1 MVGELFHVRF
11 KTELASY
18 LIGFA
23 VAVIGVS
30 LTAWATVSQLEFERE
45 KQQAVLKSYAEQA
58 MGTIRSRFAQYET
71 ILQAGRAIFA
81 GSEFVSRD
89 EWRKFVLTLG
99 INERFSGLA
108 GLAWI
113 PRVTPPE
120 LDHLRE
126 RAAAAGVDS
135 FRIRPRGERSVYCP
149 ILYNE
154 PIENNANSLG
164 NDVCQVPAT
173 GTALA
178 SSRESGQVQF
188 SEPLTLIQ
196 PDGSEDSGYALLVW
210 VSGTAEQHA
219 GWVGAPL
226 PIREIFEGALIR
238 TGDTQLRVFD
248 ISGRQERQVVYE
260 TRQASRTGKSRIFD
274 TDTVELQRSLSTGGR
289 QWRLEFSQSVP
300 YGVMPWTVLGS
311 GLAITGL
318 LAAILIIL
326 VRTRSRAIR
335 LADDMTRAYRESEEL
350 LSSITNNIF
359 EGIYRGVPGK
369 GLAYANDALARMFGF
384 DTPEEMVSHA
394 GPILYADPARR
405 EELRNLLVRQGYY
418 KNEEV
423 EFIRPDGSRFI
434 GVNNAIA
441 VYGDDGNIRYFDGAV
456 SDITERK
463 EAEEKI
469 HYLAHYDS
477 LTGLPNRTMLY
488 DRIEQGIAHV
498 DRNHTELALL
508 FLDLDR
514 FKTVN
519 DSLGHGVGDR
529 LLAAAAERIKKALRG
544 HDTVSRQGGDEF
556 LVALLD
562 VDEESSSRV
571 ASKIMQLVSEPFI
584 IEGHE
589 LRITPSIGI
598 ALYPRDGQDAEMLIR
613 NADAAMYY
621 AKEKG
626 RATFQY
632 FTSELNARAYE
643 RLSLETDLRHAL
655 ERNEFEL
662 HYQPQIRLS
671 DGRIVGGEALI
682 RWNHPERGMVSPGTF
697 IPVAEQSGL
706 IIDIGDWVVD
716 EACRQQAAW
725 RAAGLSYISVAVN
738 VSALQFWRGTID
750 QSVRAAMERHG
761 VAAERLEL
769 ELTESVIM
777 HDFEATSRVIHELNE
792 LGVSLSIDDFGTGYS
807 SLSYLKQL
815 RIDKLKIDQSFVQDV
830 ATDPDDAAIVSAILS
845 MARDLKLVTV
855 AEGVETLEQAEY
867 MKNGGCD
874 LAQGFYFSK
883 PLKPDDFGKLLQ
895 EETSFRLDESGE

>member
-1 MVGELFHVRF
+1 MRF
-11 KTELASY
+11 RKELASW

-23 VAVIGVS
+23 VAVIGVALS
-30 LTAWATVSQLEFERE
+30 VWATVAQLEFERE
-45 KQQAVLKSYAEQA
+45 KQQAVLTSYAEQA

-71 ILQAGRAIFA
+71 LLQAGRAIFA
-81 GSEFVSRD
+81 GSEFVDRD
-89 EWRKFVLTLG
+89 EWRDFVLTLG
-99 INERFSGLA
+99 IRKRFAGLA

-113 PRVTPPE
+113 PRVTPAE
-120 LDHLRE
+120 LEDLKQK
-126 RAAAAGVDS
+126 ALASGVES
-135 FRIRPRGERSVYCP
+135 FPLSPRGGRSVYCP

-154 PIENNANSLG
+154 PLEDNRNSLG
-164 NDVCQVPAT
+164 RDVCKVPSARK
-173 GTALA
+173 ALTL
-178 SSRESGQVQF
+178 SRESGEVQF
-188 SEPLTLIQ
+188 SEPLQLIY
-196 PDGSEDSGYALLVW
+196 PDGRELPGYSLLVW
-210 VSGTAEQHA
+210 VPETGKQHG
-219 GWVGAPL
+219 GWVGATL
-226 PIREIFEGALIR
+226 PINEIFEDALVR
-238 TGDTQLRVFD
+238 PADMQLRVMD
-248 ISGRQERQVVYE
+248 
-260 TRQASRTGKSRIFD
+260 RTGPD
-274 TDTVELQRSLSTGGR
+274 QPELIYQNRESVPALDAVLSDAVKLERSFTAGGR
-289 QWRLEFSQSVP
+289 QWELMFSQAVP
-300 YGVMPWTVLGS
+300 YGAMPWIVLGS

-318 LAAILIIL
+318 LAAFLIIL

-359 EGIYRGVPGK
+359 EGIYRGIPGE
-369 GLAYANDALARMFGF
+369 GLAYANEALARMFGF

-394 GPILYADPARR
+394 GPILYADPNRR
-405 EELRNLLVRQGYY
+405 DQLRSLLLQQGYY

-423 EFIRPDGSRFI
+423 EFIRPDGTRFI
-434 GVNNAIA
+434 GVNNAVA
-441 VYGDDGNIRYFDGAV
+441 VYSDDGELRYFDGAV

-498 DRNHTELALL
+498 DRNETELALL

-529 LLAAAAERIKKALRG
+529 LLAATAERIKKALRA

-562 VDEESSSRV
+562 VEEESAARV
-571 ASKIMQLVSEPFI
+571 ASKIMDLVSEPFV

-598 ALYPRDGQDAEMLIR
+598 ALYPRDGESAEKLIR

-655 ERNEFEL
+655 ERGEFEL

-706 IIDIGDWVVD
+706 IIEIGDWVVD

-725 RAAGLSYISVAVN
+725 RKAGVGDISVAVN

-750 QSVRAAMERHG
+750 QSVREAMDRHG
-761 VAAERLEL
+761 VAAEHLEL

-777 HDFEATSRVIHELNE
+777 HDFEATSRMIHELNE
-792 LGVSLSIDDFGTGYS
+792 LGVKLSIDDFGTGYS

-815 RIDKLKIDQSFVQDV
+815 HIDKLKIDQSFIHDI

-845 MARDLKLVTV
+845 MAGDLKLLTV
-855 AEGVETLEQAEY
+855 AEGVETRDQAMY
-867 MKNGGCD
+867 MKAGGCD
-874 LAQGFYFSK
+874 LVQGFYFSK
-883 PLKPDDFGKLLQ
+883 PLKADEFGKLL
-895 EETSFRLDESGE
+895 EEGISFRLDVSESDK